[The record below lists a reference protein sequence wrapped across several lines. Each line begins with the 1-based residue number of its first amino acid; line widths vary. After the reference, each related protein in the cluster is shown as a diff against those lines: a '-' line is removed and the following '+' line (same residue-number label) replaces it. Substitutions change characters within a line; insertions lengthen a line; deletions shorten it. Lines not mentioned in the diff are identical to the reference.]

1 MWSDNESSVDLLR
14 FEYLVKAVTRLVRDP
29 ALRPVTI
36 GVYGDWGSGKSTVM
50 QLAQKE
56 LERDEKTIVLAFNG
70 WLFKDFEDAKTA
82 LMGTILDAL
91 QTELEKNKSLYEKVK
106 DRLAGLLRR
115 VDILHVA
122 GMAIRYG
129 APMLLGMPQLGL
141 ASAAKDAADVAMDR
155 AKEFDPGD
163 MRAIMKEA
171 TPREIRRD
179 IREFRAEF
187 TKLLEEAGIG
197 SLVVFIDDLD
207 RCLPDTI
214 IETLE
219 AIKLFLFVPRTAFVI
234 GADER
239 LIQYAVRKNFPE
251 LPGTETEVGRDY
263 LEKLVQIP
271 VRVPPLGGSEVES
284 YMNLLFAQKHVDET
298 RFKTI
303 CADVA
308 AFRSTD
314 TTAVAFSAAKCRELI
329 TPPLAALEEGLDL
342 TSQTAAVLAPGLSG
356 SPRRTKRFL
365 NALLLRMEM
374 SADRGLTLQRK
385 VLAKLMLVEY
395 IKPIFF
401 RQLAR
406 LQAEQDGKPRE
417 LAIAEA
423 AASTGRAAEDEKPKG
438 KTRAAQLPAPDAA
451 QTVPEVQPWLADT
464 WMHTWLASEPS
475 LGETDLRSY
484 FYIAHDEVGRFDAT
498 RAQLS
503 PVARDALASLLDE
516 GEPTQEQG
524 LKLAATLNAADT
536 TAVFEALTHRVR
548 GAEGEPARMLQTV
561 LLKLVERRRDLIPQ
575 LVAFLGELPEPRIA
589 AATPMAFVGIVRGD
603 TIEASGAALLDRWS
617 KSATP
622 KLVVAAK
629 KAAERLTPKA

>member
-1 MWSDNESSVDLLR
+1 MWSDNESPIDLLR
-14 FEYLVKAVTRLVRDP
+14 FNYLVLAVARLVRDP
-29 ALRPVTI
+29 GLRPVTI

-56 LERDEKTIVLAFNG
+56 LERDKATIVLAFNG

-91 QTELEKNKSLYEKVK
+91 QVELKKNETVYEKVK
-106 DRLAGLLRR
+106 GRLAGLLRR
-115 VDILHVA
+115 VDVLHVA

-129 APMLLGMPQLGL
+129 APLLLGMPQLAF
-141 ASAAKDAADVAMDR
+141 ASAAKDGAEVAMDL

-163 MRAIMKEA
+163 IRSIVKEA

-187 TKLLEEAGIG
+187 TKLLDEAEIEK
-197 SLVVFIDDLD
+197 LVVLIDDLD

-219 AIKLFLFVPRTAFVI
+219 AIKLFLFVPRTAFVV

-271 VRVPPLGGSEVES
+271 VRVPPLGGSDVES
-284 YMNLLFAQKHVDET
+284 YMNLLFAQKHVDED
-298 RFKTI
+298 RFQKI

-314 TTAVAFSAAKCRELI
+314 TTAVAFSAAKCREHVQ
-329 TPPLAALEEGLDL
+329 PPLAALEEGLDL
-342 TSQTAAVLAPGLSG
+342 TSQTASVLAPGLSG

-365 NALLLRMEM
+365 NALVLRMDM
-374 SADRGLTLQRK
+374 AADRGLTVQRK
-385 VLAKLMLVEY
+385 VLAKLMLLEY

-406 LQAEQDGKPRE
+406 LQAEQEGKPTE
-417 LAIAEA
+417 LAAAEA
-423 AASTGRAAEDEKPKG
+423 AARGRADAGDVETKG
-438 KTRAAQLPAPDAA
+438 KPQPTATKDAHA
-451 QTVPEVQPWLADT
+451 VSEVQPWLADT
-464 WMHTWLASEPS
+464 WMRAWLASEPALS
-475 LGETDLRSY
+475 ETDLRSY
-484 FYIAHDEVGRFDAT
+484 FYIAHDDVGRFDAA

-503 PVARDALASLLDE
+503 PVARQTLTWLLDE

-524 LKLAATLNAADT
+524 LKLASTVNAADIT
-536 TAVFEALTHRVR
+536 SVFDALTQRVR
-548 GAEGEPARMLQTV
+548 GAEGEEARVLQAV
-561 LLKLVERRRDLIPQ
+561 LLKLVEHRKDLLPQ
-575 LVAFLGELPEPRIA
+575 LVAVLGELPEPRIA
-589 AATPMAFVGIVRGD
+589 AATPITFVGLIRGD
-603 TIEASGAALLDRWS
+603 RMETSGKALLERWM
-617 KSATP
+617 KSGTV
-622 KLVVAAK
+622 KLTVAAK
-629 KAAERLTPKA
+629 QAFERLTQKA